1 MRGQIMPSGKVKWFN
16 AKKGYGFITDD
27 KKFDYKSIRPDTI
40 AYPGVQGVSL
50 NDGDNFSFN
59 PSGDNGSMDGVTNFM
74 KNYYIGGI
82 DVDTNGQSYINSNNT
97 FGGKRPTL

>member
-1 MRGQIMPSGKVKWFN
+1 MFYKNKYFAFDNGYIDSIGISCSVGEIPQIQSSFQI
-16 AKKGYGFITDD
+16 YGDIG
-27 KKFDYKSIRPDTI
+27 P
-40 AYPGVQGVSL
+40 
-50 NDGDNFSFN
+50 NFN